1 MLISEEELERMQK
14 RFPYPRFSPAEYER
28 RYANIRRMM
37 GDLRLDCLL
46 IVGGSAAYG
55 RLWFNFRYVTNMM
68 GKAEMAN
75 YCFFPRDGEPAVVTR
90 PGHSLAGGMLARTAV
105 RNVIVGKPSVLGAI
119 VNEIKERGYEKG
131 RVGIVEYD
139 PYTSI
144 PKNHWDFFTGNL
156 PQAEFVFVTKEFIA
170 MRLLKS
176 AEEIQALERSAEL
189 GDIGIRSMER
199 IRPGMSEGE
208 AFGIVHEAVLKAGG
222 EMGMIQLGSCSMLD
236 PDINDQRPR
245 PVERVIGA
253 RDIINN
259 ELGIFY
265 NGYEAQC
272 GRPVVTGEP
281 TAEYKA
287 MFEIAAEGYRRLVPT
302 LHAGKSSADSIEAM
316 KFILD
321 TDYEFYGGFLQG
333 MLGANPRHEPQIG
346 FDRVQSAEDRY
357 LFGPD
362 GTLVYQA
369 GHVFALQMH
378 IVDKSHTR
386 GLFLADFFVIEEKGP
401 RCLNKLPLEWVR
413 AGSRRDEK

>member
-1 MLISEEELERMQK
+1 MLLSEEELERMQK
-14 RFPYPRFSPAEYER
+14 RFPYPRFSQAEYER
-28 RYANIRRMM
+28 RYTNIRLMM
-37 GDLRLDCLL
+37 RNLNLDCLL
-46 IVGGSAAYG
+46 IIGGSAAYG

-75 YCFFPRDGEPAVVTR
+75 YCFFPKQGDPAIILR

-105 RNVIVGKPSVLGAI
+105 RNVIVGSPNVLTAI
-119 VNEIKERGYEKG
+119 VNEIKDRGYDKG

-144 PKNHWDFFTGNL
+144 PKNHWDFFIANL

-176 AEEIQALERSAEL
+176 REEIQALEKSAEF
-189 GDIGIRSMER
+189 GDAGIRAMQER
-199 IRPGMSEGE
+199 VKPGMTEGE
-208 AFGIVHEAVLKAGG
+208 VFGIVHEAVMKAGG

-245 PVERVIGA
+245 PVQRVIGD

-259 ELGIFY
+259 ELGIFF

-272 GRPVVTGEP
+272 GKPVVTGEP
-281 TAEYKA
+281 TAEYQE
-287 MFEIAAEGYRRLVPT
+287 MFELALEGYKRLVPT
-302 LHAGKSSADSIEAM
+302 LYAGKSSEDSIDAM
-316 KFILD
+316 RFILG
-321 TDYEFYGGFLQG
+321 TDYDFYGGFLQG

-362 GTLVYQA
+362 GRLVYQI
-369 GHVFALQMH
+369 GHVFTLQMH
-378 IVDKSHTR
+378 IVDKQHTR
-386 GLFLADFFVIEEKGP
+386 GLFLGDFFAIEANGP
-401 RCLNKLPLEWVR
+401 RCLNKFPSELVR
-413 AGSRRDEK
+413 TRG

>member
-1 MLISEEELERMQK
+1 MLLTDEELERIQK
-14 RFPYPRFSPAEYER
+14 RFPYPRFSKAEYDR
-28 RYANIRRMM
+28 RYNNIRKMM
-37 GDLRLDCLL
+37 RALDLDCLL

-55 RLWFNFRYVTNMM
+55 RLWFNIRYVTNMM

-90 PGHSLAGGMLARTAV
+90 PGHSLAGGMLARTVV

-119 VNEIKERGYEKG
+119 VNEIQERGYDKG

-144 PKNHWDFFTGNL
+144 PKNHWDYLTANL
-156 PQAEFVFVTKEFIA
+156 PQAEFVFVTREFIA
-170 MRLLKS
+170 LRLLKS
-176 AEEIQALERSAEL
+176 AEEIQFLERSAEL
-189 GDIGIRSMER
+189 GDVGLRSMQER
-199 IRPGMSEGE
+199 VKPGMTEGE
-208 AFGIVHEAVLKAGG
+208 VFGIVHEAVMKAGG

-281 TAEYKA
+281 TEEYRQ
-287 MFEIAAEGYRRLVPT
+287 MFEVAMEGYHRLVPT
-302 LHAGKSSADSIEAM
+302 LYPGKSSADSIAAM
-316 KFILD
+316 EFIRE
-321 TDYEFYGGFLQG
+321 TGFEFYGGFLQG

-346 FDRVQSAEDRY
+346 FDRVQSAEDRF
-357 LFGPD
+357 LFDSD
-362 GTLVYQA
+362 GRLVYQI
-369 GHVFALQMH
+369 GHVFTLQMH
-378 IVDKSHTR
+378 IVDKSHAR
-386 GLFLADFFVIEEKGP
+386 GLFVGDFFAIEESGP
-401 RCLNKLPLEWVR
+401 RCLNRFPLELVR
-413 AGSRRDEK
+413 AGK

>member
-1 MLISEEELERMQK
+1 MLLSEEDLERMQK
-14 RFPYPRFSPAEYER
+14 RFPYPRFSRAEYER
-28 RYANIRRMM
+28 RYANIRALMKET
-37 GDLRLDCLL
+37 GLDCLL

-55 RLWFNFRYVTNMM
+55 RLWFNIRYVTNML

-75 YCFFPRDGEPAVVTR
+75 YCFFPKEGDPCLIVR

-105 RNVIVGKPSVLGAI
+105 RNVIVGAPNVLTAI
-119 VNEIKERGYEKG
+119 VSEIRQRGYDKG
-131 RVGIVEYD
+131 RIGIVEYD

-144 PKNHWDFFTGNL
+144 PKNHWDFFVANL
-156 PQAEFVFVTKEFIA
+156 PQAELIFATREFIA

-176 AEEIQALERSAEL
+176 AEEIEALERSAEL
-189 GDIGIRSMER
+189 GDAGIRALQER
-199 IRPGMSEGE
+199 VRPGMTEGE
-208 AFGIVHEAVLKAGG
+208 AFGIAHEAVLKAGG

-245 PVERVIGA
+245 PVQRIIGE

-265 NGYEAQC
+265 NGYEAQT
-272 GRPVVTGEP
+272 GKPVVTGEP
-281 TAEYKA
+281 TTEYKE
-287 MFEIAAEGYRRLVPT
+287 MFEVALEGYNRLVPT
-302 LHAGKSSADSIEAM
+302 LYPGKSSADSVAAG

-357 LFGPD
+357 LYGAD
-362 GTLVYQA
+362 GKFVYQV
-369 GHVFALQMH
+369 GHVFTLQMH
-378 IVDKSHTR
+378 IVNKQRTR
-386 GLFLADFFVIEEKGP
+386 GLFLGDFFAIEESGP
-401 RCLNKLPLEWVR
+401 RCLNKFPPQLVR
-413 AGSRRDEK
+413 TRG

>member
-1 MLISEEELERMQK
+1 MLITEDELERMHA
-14 RFPYPRFSPAEYER
+14 RFPYPRFSKAEYER
-28 RYANIRRMM
+28 RYTNIRKLMRE
-37 GDLRLDCLL
+37 LNLDCLL

-75 YCFFPRDGEPAVVTR
+75 YAFFPRDGAPAVVTR
-90 PGHSLAGGMLARTAV
+90 PGHSLAGAMLARTAV
-105 RNVIVGKPSVLGAI
+105 RNVIVGKPSVIGAI
-119 VNEIKERGYEKG
+119 VNEIKERGYDKG

-156 PQAEFVFVTKEFIA
+156 PQAEFVFATKEFIM

-176 AEEIQALERSAEL
+176 PEEIQALERSAEL
-189 GDIGIRSMER
+189 GDIGLRSMQER
-199 IRPGMSEGE
+199 VKPGMTEGE
-208 AFGIVHEAVLKAGG
+208 VFGIVHEAVLKAGG
-222 EMGMIQLGSCSMLD
+222 EMGMIQIGSCSMLD
-236 PDINDQRPR
+236 PDINAQRPR
-245 PVERVIGA
+245 PVDRVIGD

-281 TAEYKA
+281 TPEYRE
-287 MFEIAAEGYRRLVPT
+287 MFAIAVEGYRRLAPT
-302 LHAGKSSADSIEAM
+302 LCAGMSSDDSIDSM
-316 KFILD
+316 RFIRD
-321 TDYEFYGGFLQG
+321 TNYEFYGGFLQG

-357 LFGPD
+357 LFGAD
-362 GTLVYQA
+362 GRLVYEV

-386 GLFLADFFVIEEKGP
+386 GLFLADFFAIEDKGP
-401 RCLNKLPLEWVR
+401 RCLNKFPCEMIR
-413 AGSRRDEK
+413 TRN

>member
-1 MLISEEELERMQK
+1 MLLSNEEFERMHK
-14 RFPYPRFSPAEYER
+14 RFPYPRFSKAEYER
-28 RYANIRRMM
+28 RYANIRNMM
-37 GDLRLDCLL
+37 RGLDLDCLL

-55 RLWFNFRYVTNMM
+55 RLWFNVRYVTNMM

-75 YCFFPRDGEPAVVTR
+75 YCFFPKEGEPAVVTR

-105 RNVIVGKPSVLGAI
+105 RNVIVGKPSVLNAI
-119 VNEIKERGYEKG
+119 VNEIKERGYDRG

-144 PKNHWDFFTGNL
+144 PKNHWDFFSANL

-170 MRLLKS
+170 LRLLKS
-176 AEEIQALERSAEL
+176 PEEIQFLEKSAEL
-189 GDIGIRSMER
+189 GDAGIHAMQER
-199 IRPGMSEGE
+199 VKPGMTEGE
-208 AFGIVHEAVLKAGG
+208 VFGLVHEAVMKAGG
-222 EMGMIQLGSCSMLD
+222 EMGMIQIGSCPMLD
-236 PDINDQRPR
+236 PDVNDQRPR

-272 GRPVVTGEP
+272 GRPVFTGDP
-281 TAEYKA
+281 TAEYRE
-287 MFEIAAEGYRRLVPT
+287 MFEVAMAGYKRLAPT
-302 LHAGKSSADSIEAM
+302 LYAGKSSEDSVQAM
-316 KFILD
+316 QFIRD

-357 LFGPD
+357 LFGAD
-362 GTLVYQA
+362 GRLVYQV
-369 GHVFALQMH
+369 GHVFTLQMH
-378 IVDKSHTR
+378 IVDKTHTR
-386 GLFLADFFVIEEKGP
+386 GLFLADFFAIEKNGP
-401 RCLNKLPLEWVR
+401 RCLNQFPLEMVR
-413 AGSRRDEK
+413 ARG